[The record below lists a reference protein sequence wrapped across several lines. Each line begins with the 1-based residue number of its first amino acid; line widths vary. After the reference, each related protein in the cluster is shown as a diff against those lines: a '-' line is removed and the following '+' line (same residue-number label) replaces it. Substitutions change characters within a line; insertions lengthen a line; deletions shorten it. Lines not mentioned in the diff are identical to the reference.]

1 VALSCFSAPAG
12 TMAVVG
18 PEEKRGTRMGLSG
31 PLRRLVQVAVAAAAA
46 ALVLLVPR
54 SAGTSWA
61 AVTSSV
67 TGLTWTDLG
76 VLALLW
82 AAGLLAH
89 TLVLTASLPGLTTLR
104 ALLLNLSGSAVANV
118 LPLGGAAGVGLNF
131 AMVRGWG
138 FTSRSF
144 RTFTAVSNLLT
155 VLAKLFAGALGVF
168 LVLLAGRSTTL
179 PSAVVWTAVGSV
191 ATVVPVLVGLAVSA
205 RLTTAVGA
213 VADRVV
219 RAVGTLT
226 GSAARTRL
234 RSALPGLRADTH
246 RAVRDR
252 WGRLGAGMGA
262 YLLLQGALL
271 WACLHVLGGSPGVV
285 VVVAALAAERLLT
298 MVPITPAGAG
308 LVEAGTVAVLV
319 ALGADAV
326 LATSAVLLYRTFT
339 VVLEIPVGAA
349 GLGLWLLRRR
359 VGAAA

>member
-1 VALSCFSAPAG
+1 
-12 TMAVVG
+12 
-18 PEEKRGTRMGLSG
+18 MGMG
-31 PLRRLVQVAVAAAAA
+31 VPLRRLLQGIAVAAAV

-54 SAGTSWA
+54 SAGTTWA
-61 AVTSSV
+61 VVSSSV
-67 TGLTWTDLG
+67 ADLTWTDLA
-76 VLALLW
+76 VLAVLW
-82 AAGLLAH
+82 AAGLVAH
-89 TLVLTASLPGLTTLR
+89 SLVLTASLPGLTTVR

-155 VLAKLFAGALGVF
+155 VLAKLFAGALGVL
-168 LVLLAGRSTTL
+168 LVVLAGRSTAL
-179 PSAVVWTAVGSV
+179 PTAVVWTAVGSV
-191 ATVVPVLVGLAVSA
+191 AAVVPVLVGLAVSP
-205 RLTTAVGA
+205 RLTTALGA
-213 VADRVV
+213 VADRAV

-234 RSALPGLRADTH
+234 RSSLPGLRADTH

-271 WACLHVLGGSPGVV
+271 WACLHALGGSPGAV
-285 VVVAALAAERLLT
+285 VVVAALAVERLLT

-319 ALGADAV
+319 ALGTDPV
-326 LATSAVLLYRTFT
+326 LATSAVLLYRMFT

-359 VGAAA
+359 AGATA